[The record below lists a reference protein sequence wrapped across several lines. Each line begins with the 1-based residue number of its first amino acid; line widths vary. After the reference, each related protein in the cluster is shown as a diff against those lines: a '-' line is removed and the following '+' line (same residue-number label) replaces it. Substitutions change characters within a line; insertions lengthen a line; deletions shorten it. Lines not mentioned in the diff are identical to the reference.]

1 MIKVKKNKN
10 EKEKKPFIKTKTKLD
25 GGVEV
30 ELQKSPSNTLIGKI
44 FAIAI
49 AFVTLFGGIFALIYL
64 LTQI

>member
-1 MIKVKKNKN
+1 MKNNNKQQ
-10 EKEKKPFIKTKTKLD
+10 EKKPLIKTKMKPD

-30 ELQKSPSNTLIGKI
+30 ELQKSPGNTVVGKI

-49 AFVTLFGGIFALIYL
+49 AFITVFGGVFALIYL